1 MRSTGSLKGQDKG
14 FLIHGKLAS
23 HDQGATIFVRFLGVG
38 DASQDSLGHASIVIE
53 KLIDQNQPADVKDK
67 SYQVDSSLIASSQ
80 RLLVDC
86 GPGVIDA
93 FIANYD
99 TLPDAVFITHC
110 HLDHIADFEKLFIKT
125 WFAKKNF
132 VSPNIADVP
141 RFLPKI
147 FVPADLIPLLHQRVG
162 TYPSVLAEGGVNFW
176 DAFQLIPVFNTF
188 EYHGLVYQTFP
199 VKHHGAGSAYS
210 LYLPDAFFYS
220 GDTRPIPDLLEHKI
234 SKDTSIFHDCSL
246 VGNPSHTGIDD
257 ILREYSPGV
266 IERLHVYHYNHRDEQ
281 KEFLKKG
288 LRVIEPGQVF
298 DFYHIQNK
306 FYI

>member
-1 MRSTGSLKGQDKG
+1 LRSTGPLEGQKNDS
-14 FLIHGKLAS
+14 FTHGKLSS
-23 HDQGATIFVRFLGVG
+23 HEQGITVSVRFLGVG
-38 DASQDSLGHASIVIE
+38 DASQDSLGHASIVVE
-53 KLIDQNQPADVKDK
+53 NLVDQNQPAGVKDK
-67 SYQVDSSLIASSQ
+67 NRQAGSSLITPAQ

-125 WFAKKNF
+125 WFAKKNCLSSN
-132 VSPNIADVP
+132 VADTSK
-141 RFLPKI
+141 FLPKI
-147 FVPADLIPLLHQRVG
+147 FVPADIIPLLHQRVG

-176 DAFQLIPVFNTF
+176 EAFQLIPVFNTF

-257 ILREYSPGV
+257 ILREYSPEI

-281 KEFLKKG
+281 KEFLKSG
-288 LRVIEPGQVF
+288 LRVIEPDQVF
-298 DFYHIQNK
+298 DFYHIQSK